1 MFLIHQPLAYSTNQP
16 TCTYG
21 CSKTKRKVVCVCVC
35 TQRNLMQQVVIFLKT
50 KLVYWSVYE
59 KKKQLK
65 TLSVWSQ
72 SSQIHVCVQSW
83 QLECVQQSYIQAAN
97 AANTVP
103 FFDLFIES
111 RLSKGIGLY
120 WTAMQYRSPH
130 SFSINT
136 ISFTYNKCYW
146 TINTRVHWGFVANV
160 CTCMFE

>member
-1 MFLIHQPLAYSTNQP
+1 MYIRLLKNKEK
-16 TCTYG
+16 G
-21 CSKTKRKVVCVCVC
+21 CVCVCVCVC
-35 TQRNLMQQVVIFLKT
+35 TQCNLMQQVVIFLKT

-59 KKKQLK
+59 KKKLLMK

-83 QLECVQQSYIQAAN
+83 QLECVQHRVTSRQPMLPILSPF
-97 AANTVP
+97 P
-103 FFDLFIES
+103 FFNLFTES
-111 RLSKGIGLY
+111 QLNKGIGLY

-146 TINTRVHWGFVANV
+146 TINIHWGFVASV
-160 CTCMFE
+160 CTCTFE